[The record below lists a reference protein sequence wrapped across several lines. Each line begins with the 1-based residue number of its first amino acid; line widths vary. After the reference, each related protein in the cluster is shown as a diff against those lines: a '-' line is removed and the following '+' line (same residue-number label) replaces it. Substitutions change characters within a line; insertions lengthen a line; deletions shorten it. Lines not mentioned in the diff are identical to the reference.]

1 MINTNVGFNTHLNNL
16 KNDLINTV
24 NKSGLPVGVAY
35 YIIKDLF
42 IDISNAYEQALK
54 NEKEAIEASKKEI
67 ETEVKEEK
75 ISKTKK

>member
-75 ISKTKK
+75 VSKTKK